1 MNNTVIL
8 ALLLCAINLVLVQVF
23 KTKIILPKIL
33 ITHVF
38 LFSLAVFSDLCEGK
52 VLGLKKT
59 IPLYLLSINF
69 LRILACVV
77 FLSPIILNYESSD
90 KNYIYNFFICYF
102 IYLFYD
108 IIFKSKNWNKINR

>member
-8 ALLLCAINLVLVQVF
+8 AVLLCAINLALIQAF
-23 KTKIILPKIL
+23 KIKTILLHIL
-33 ITHVF
+33 TIHVF
-38 LFSLAVFSDLCEGK
+38 LFLLAFFSDLYK
-52 VLGLKKT
+52 RKLLRLKKT

-77 FLSPIILNYESSD
+77 FLSPTILNYESSD
-90 KNYIYNFFICYF
+90 KSYIYNFFICYF